1 MVTRKVSG
9 TPGQAIPP
17 LLKDGVTTITPEIG
31 PFVLFTPVKL
41 IFPEPVPFKPMAAL
55 EFVQLYTVP
64 AMLFGEVNVTATCV
78 PAQTCWFCVGATV
91 GNGFTVMV

>member
-17 LLKDGVTTITPEIG
+17 LLNDGVTTNKPEIG
-31 PFVLFTPVKL
+31 PFVLFTLVKL

-55 EFVQLYTVP
+55 EFVQLYTVA
-64 AMLFGEVNVTATCV
+64 AMLFGEVKDTATCV
-78 PAQTCWFCVGATV
+78 PAQSCWFCVGETV
-91 GNGFTVMV
+91 GNGFTVML